1 MAADLETTIKV
12 LLAIAASIAA
22 IGGAIG
28 FIEHVVD
35 RVSIKHNKVAAKVE
49 DHEKVIEKH
58 SEYLDRDN
66 NRLKEMEESNRL
78 IMRGMLG
85 IMTHE
90 IDGNHT
96 EQLKQTRDEIQEYL
110 INR

>member
-1 MAADLETTIKV
+1 MAEFETFVRV
-12 LLAIAASIAA
+12 LVAIAAGIVA
-22 IGGAIG
+22 IGGATT
-28 FIEHVVD
+28 FVEHVAD
-35 RVSIKHNKVAAKVE
+35 RATAKQSKVAEQVAE
-49 DHEKVIEKH
+49 HERAIEKH
-58 SEYLDRDN
+58 MEYLNNDN

-90 IDGNHT
+90 IDGNHVD
-96 EQLKQTRDEIQEYL
+96 ELKQTRDEIQDYL